1 MFAMHSVRKSAAA
14 AVVTFLGVLALP
26 PALSMQKRT
35 PTLDEVLQALETNLQ
50 NYDRNIPGFFCDE
63 HVVSQIFPGTR
74 RDITVTDSVFRLKR
88 VVDSDHATSFVE
100 SREVKSV
107 NSGPA
112 GSSTA
117 DPPALLDGAF
127 EGALAVVSASQQ
139 ACMRYDLK
147 RNHGAYIVEFKTR
160 VDVPRKSDCLLQEKA
175 HGRAYV
181 DAVSMQITR
190 LELTTPHHM
199 IKDDAQSG
207 WSDPLKGEWVL
218 AVDYAS
224 VLLDDKSFWMPAT
237 ITSRVTSDPNS
248 FHSRTW
254 LFKATYR
261 DFHKLEVTSRVVPP

>member
-1 MFAMHSVRKSAAA
+1 MHSVTKWAAAA
-14 AVVTFLGVLALP
+14 AVVTLLCVLALP

-35 PTLDEVLQALETNLQ
+35 PTLDEVLQTLEANLQ
-50 NYDRNIPGFFCDE
+50 NYDRNIPVFFCDE
-63 HVVSQIFPGTR
+63 HIVSQIFPGTR

-100 SREVKSV
+100 SRELKSV
-107 NSGPA
+107 NSGTA

-147 RNHGAYIVEFKTR
+147 RNHGAYVIDFKTR
-160 VDVPRKSDCLLQEKA
+160 EDGPKKPDCLLQEKA

-181 DAVSMQITR
+181 DAASMQITR

-199 IKDDAQSG
+199 IKDDAQRG
-207 WSDPLKGEWVL
+207 WSDPLKGEWCSPSTMRL
-218 AVDYAS
+218 CYWTAKAS
-224 VLLDDKSFWMPAT
+224 GCLRRSP
-237 ITSRVTSDPNS
+237 RV
-248 FHSRTW
+248 
-254 LFKATYR
+254 
-261 DFHKLEVTSRVVPP
+261 

>member
-1 MFAMHSVRKSAAA
+1 MFARRSVRKSATAGI
-14 AVVTFLGVLALP
+14 VTLIGVLALR
-26 PALSMQKRT
+26 PALSMEKRT
-35 PTLDEVLQALETNLQ
+35 PTLDEVLQALQSNLQ
-50 NYDRNIPGFFCDE
+50 NYDRNIPNFFCDE

-112 GSSTA
+112 GSITA

-139 ACMRYDLK
+139 ACMRYELK
-147 RNHGAYIVEFKTR
+147 RNRGAYVVEFKTR
-160 VDVPRKSDCLLQEKA
+160 EDVPQQSDCLLQEKA

-181 DAVSMQITR
+181 DAVSLQITR

-218 AVDYAS
+218 AVDYVP
-224 VLLDDKSFWMPAT
+224 VLLDGKSFWMPAT